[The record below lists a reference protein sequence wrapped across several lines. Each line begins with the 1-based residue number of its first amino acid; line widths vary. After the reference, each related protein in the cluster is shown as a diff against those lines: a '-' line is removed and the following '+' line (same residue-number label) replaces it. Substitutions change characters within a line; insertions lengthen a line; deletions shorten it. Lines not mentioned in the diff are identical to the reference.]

1 MKKRLLFIF
10 TLISALLIF
19 IFLKKLSINDPKQID
34 LPSLEEG
41 DKRELDKK
49 EYMEDFEFVYNTLK
63 EYYPYFDINKK
74 IYNIDWLANKKE
86 YKDYIGKSK
95 NDIDFWLRMNKILY
109 ELNNDHTQLI
119 DQNQALD
126 MYLTYYKVPEYN
138 WRHDISH
145 IYEKQNVRKRY
156 NLTNKRINNY
166 LKYNDYKQTFKEN
179 EIYNLKGNSSIKS
192 TSNDNV
198 KVQNINEDIGYI
210 KINKMINYDKAY
222 EDQKLI
228 KNYLKTLKN
237 KRALILDIRGNQ
249 GGDSN
254 YWQEFLLPQII
265 DKPYTSKYYNFIKHG
280 KLNKKVISQEKYQ
293 EGVSKLLSK
302 TEFSNETEEI
312 LSKFDYYKYYTSNI
326 NPSEDSIKFRG
337 NIYLLVDSS
346 VYSSAEMLA
355 SFCSET
361 KLATLVGEKTGG
373 DGIGSDPMQIDLPN
387 SGYVLRFP
395 KELGLTA
402 SGKINEIEKTNPD
415 IFIDSNPYDKLS
427 EQAIIDKIIELENQ

>member
-19 IFLKKLSINDPKQID
+19 VFLKKLSTNDPQKID
-34 LPSLEEG
+34 LPSLEER
-41 DKRELDKK
+41 DKRDLSK
-49 EYMEDFEFVYNTLK
+49 EEYLEDFNFVYNTLDK
-63 EYYPYFDINKK
+63 YYPYFDINKK
-74 IYNIDWLANKKE
+74 LYNIDWLGKKNE
-86 YKDYIGKSK
+86 YEDYIGKSK
-95 NDIDFWLRMNKILY
+95 NDVDFALRMNKILY
-109 ELNNDHTQLI
+109 ELNNDHTQLV

-126 MYLTYYKVPEYN
+126 MYITYYKVPEYN

-145 IYEKQNVRKRY
+145 VYEKENVRRRY
-156 NLTNKRINNY
+156 NLTNKRINNF
-166 LKYNDYKQTFKEN
+166 LKYNDYRQGFKDNEN
-179 EIYNLKGNSSIKS
+179 YSLKGDSSS
-192 TSNDNV
+192 SLSNQNV
-198 KVQNINEDIGYI
+198 KVENINDDIAYI
-210 KINKMINYDKAY
+210 KINQMINYDSSI

-228 KNYLKTLKN
+228 KKYLKTIKD
-237 KRALILDIRGNQ
+237 KDALILDIRGNQ

-265 DKPYTSKYYNFIKHG
+265 DKAYTSKYYNFIKHG
-280 KLNKKVISQEKYQ
+280 SLNKKVISQEKYQ
-293 EGVSKLLSK
+293 EGVSRLLD
-302 TEFSNETEEI
+302 ETNFDDETKEI
-312 LSKFDYYKYYTSNI
+312 VSKFDYYKYYASNI
-326 NPSEDSIKFRG
+326 TPSEDSIKFKG

-395 KELGLTA
+395 KELGLTK
-402 SGKINEIEKTNPD
+402 SGKINEIEKTSPD

-427 EQAIIDKIIELENQ
+427 DQPIIDKIIELENR